1 MSSNIEA
8 AARTLAKAAKAG
20 VYTDEMIND
29 LVKAVEETDE
39 DKDGR
44 KNRFRVAAK
53 LLHEEEGS
61 LEFDEGSIVSVSE
74 DGGAYVQCWK
84 YVELE

>member
-1 MSSNIEA
+1 MSSNIES
-8 AARTLAKAAKAG
+8 AARTFAEAAKAG
-20 VYTDEMIND
+20 IYTDEMINA
-29 LVKAVEETDE
+29 LVKAVEEADE
-39 DKDGR
+39 DNDGR
-44 KNRFRVAAK
+44 KARFRVAAK

-61 LEFDEGSIVSVSE
+61 LEFDEGSIVSISE

>member
-1 MSSNIEA
+1 MSSTIETT
-8 AARTLAKAAKAG
+8 ARTLAEAAKNG
-20 VYTDEMIND
+20 VYSDEQIQA
-29 LVKAVEETDE
+29 LVKAVEEADE
-39 DKDGR
+39 DNDGR
-44 KNRFRVAAK
+44 KARFRVAAK

-61 LEFDEGSIVSVSE
+61 LEFDEGSIVSISE